1 MIRTASQYV
10 GLVIAVLF
18 ALSAGGEPSDESR
31 PSSSIDEKAVEIFKS
46 MSGLLADQGSFH
58 LEAYE
63 TLDVVDSA
71 GRKRQYSAK
80 RSLYVQRPDK
90 MRGES
95 SGDLGSMK
103 AWYHRA
109 GLTILDRSENVYM
122 QAEVPPSID
131 EMLDYIAD
139 QFRLVLPLL
148 EIASSNL
155 YESIAPE
162 IIAGEYLGIGLV
174 DDLQCHHVAFTQEDI
189 DWQIWVEEGDRP
201 LLRKL
206 IITYKSL
213 PAQPQFTARIMLW
226 EFDLMFIPE
235 FFEAVI
241 PDGAEEVPM
250 LRSDAAGSHDID
262 ENRQ

>member
-1 MIRTASQYV
+1 MYRLLI
-10 GLVIAVLF
+10 GLVAVSWV
-18 ALSAGGEPSDESR
+18 AASVNAEPTDESR
-31 PSSSIDEKAVEIFKS
+31 ANHSVDEKADAIFKT
-46 MSGLLADQGSFH
+46 MSDFLADQGSFH
-58 LEAYE
+58 LEAFE

-71 GRKRQYSAK
+71 GRKRQYSTK

-95 SGDLGSMK
+95 SGDLSNTK

-109 GLTILDRSENVYM
+109 GLTIVDRSENTYM

-131 EMLDYIAD
+131 EMLDYVAD

-148 EIASSNL
+148 EIATSKL

-162 IIAGEYLGIGLV
+162 ITAGEYLGLSRV
-174 DDLQCHHVAFTQEDI
+174 DDLQCHHLAFSQDDI

-250 LRSDAAGSHDID
+250 MRLGTAGDQELH
-262 ENRQ
+262 ENE